1 MKMSI
6 SYLIKKSKEYGA
18 SADEIEYLEL
28 LWRDVMIKTIEYE
41 SMKLIYK
48 SDTFAADQT
57 RLLLKCI
64 DIKNECACAKLKSNF
79 IDVYVSK
86 LLMAKSEILTQIA
99 IDTMCFQQIELMFDE
114 LELQILEST
123 YLRRPNLE
131 ELYTK
136 IDDARIECLHT
147 LIPNRQFLTDSDS
160 NPLIMTVMKKYQNLI
175 QKIDQNHL
183 EDVD

>member
-1 MKMSI
+1 MTPI
-6 SYLIKKSKEYGA
+6 SYLIKKTKEYGA
-18 SADEIEYLEL
+18 SKDEIEYLEL

-48 SDTFAADQT
+48 SDAFAADQT
-57 RLLLKCI
+57 KLLLKCL
-64 DIKNECACAKLKSNF
+64 DIKNECECAKLKSDF
-79 IDVYVSK
+79 VGIYVSK
-86 LLMAKSEILTQIA
+86 LLMAKSEILTQRA

-123 YLRRPNLE
+123 YLRKTNLE

-136 IDDARIECLHT
+136 IDDARIECWHT
-147 LIPNRQFLTDSDS
+147 IIPNRQFLTASDS
-160 NPLIMTVMKKYQNLI
+160 NPLIMTVMKKYQNLM